1 MFFGEYSYKVDE
13 KGRVPI
19 PPKFRRDMQESM
31 ILSRGPDKCIRAY
44 PLSEWK
50 KLAESLAAKA
60 VGHTDL
66 RRLNRAI
73 FGSAF
78 SASFDKQGRVILPTM
93 LRDYAE
99 ITDEIVVVGV
109 NNTVELWNSLLWTEE
124 KKKSDEQVSQII
136 ENLEA

>member
-19 PPKFRRDMQESM
+19 PPKFRRDMRESM
-31 ILSRGPDKCIRAY
+31 ILSRGPDKCITAY

-50 KLAESLAAKA
+50 KLADSLAAKA

-66 RRLNRAI
+66 RKLNRAI

-78 SASFDKQGRVILPTM
+78 SVSFDKQGRVILPPK

-99 ITDEIVVVGV
+99 IIDEIVIVGV
-109 NNTVELWNSLLWTEE
+109 NNTVELWNSVLWTEE